1 MDRQPPIEYA
11 SVGMRTEIRG
21 QVNAVQR
28 QRIAYL
34 MQLEAS
40 RNGLLDKADKDEL
53 VALQKLAGIA
63 PDAPLSLVN
72 KWAAGLLGATIPDS
86 LQRRSMTTS
95 HRGMTNRQRQVEIL
109 GMRWPTRPLTPRQ
122 KLVALAEQR
131 ILFDMTPRQRAVWR
145 MRRPT

>member
-63 PDAPLSLVN
+63 PDAPISLVN
-72 KWAAGLLGATIPDS
+72 KWAAGLLGATIPNS
-86 LQRRSMTTS
+86 LQRNMT
-95 HRGMTNRQRQVEIL
+95 HQQRQVEL
-109 GMRWPTRPLTPRQ
+109 AGLRWPRRPLSGRQAAVELRRQSMMPGLTPRQ
-122 KLVALAEQR
+122 REL
-131 ILFDMTPRQRAVWR
+131 WR
-145 MRRPT
+145 MRETWAT